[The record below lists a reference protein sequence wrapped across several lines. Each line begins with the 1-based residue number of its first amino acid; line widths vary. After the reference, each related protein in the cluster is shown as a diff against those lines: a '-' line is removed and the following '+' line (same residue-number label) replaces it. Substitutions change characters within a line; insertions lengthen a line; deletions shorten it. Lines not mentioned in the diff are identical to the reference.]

1 MSQVLQGAFPQDANP
16 GMSVLQQNGTWAFDE
31 TYRLECVKEEG
42 KNPLERIIKIIK
54 KKSQIAHTQYKYYTK
69 RQSRMEN
76 ADAHATSDT
85 RHRSNTN
92 KTESFTMSNIDLN
105 K

>member
-42 KNPLERIIKIIK
+42 KNPLKRIVKIIK
-54 KKSQIAHTQYKYYTK
+54 TKLNRTYT
-69 RQSRMEN
+69 
-76 ADAHATSDT
+76 
-85 RHRSNTN
+85 
-92 KTESFTMSNIDLN
+92 I
-105 K
+105 

>member
-42 KNPLERIIKIIK
+42 KNPLERIIKIIR
-54 KKSQIAHTQYKYYTK
+54 KKSQIEHTQYKYYTK
-69 RQSRMEN
+69 RQSRIEN
-76 ADAHATSDT
+76 PDAHATSDT

-92 KTESFTMSNIDLN
+92 KTESFTMSNTDLN

>member
-42 KNPLERIIKIIK
+42 KNPDISDISKFCLLCLGSLIFLLPKTFK
-54 KKSQIAHTQYKYYTK
+54 LLSFGF
-69 RQSRMEN
+69 QSFDEGYSIN
-76 ADAHATSDT
+76 
-85 RHRSNTN
+85 
-92 KTESFTMSNIDLN
+92 
-105 K
+105 